1 MSKNFQFKKMLQ
13 SLSIKNFALIDELQ
27 INFNTGLCI
36 ITGETGAGKSIILG
50 ALELIMGKRADLTSL
65 KNKEIK
71 CLIETN
77 FDIENYNLNWFFEKN
92 DIDYDKTTTIRREI
106 LPSGKSRAF
115 INDCLVG
122 LQDLQELSQYLIDIH
137 AQNQTHSLVE
147 ENYQF
152 EILDAYCNHKSI
164 LLEFNQIFNQFKTK
178 NAKLQE
184 LQNQLI
190 NAKKEQDFNLFLFQE
205 LENAKLIDKEQEEL
219 EENLK
224 ILSNT
229 ENIKENLIKATQLLS
244 SEQFGINTNAKDLKA
259 TLFKIA
265 NFSQEYQSIFERF
278 ESISI
283 ELKDLENEIEL
294 CQEKVNHDPE
304 SLEKTNQRL
313 QLIYQLQNK
322 HQVKSISELLNIQQN
337 LDQKVEALQNIENE
351 IATLEKEIK
360 TLDQNLL
367 KIATELQKNRLQK
380 ASELSKNFEQILK
393 HLGIADAQFKI
404 EIIATQNYNKYGKN
418 TINYWFSANKGSDFG
433 LMKKVASGGEMS
445 RIMLAAKYVLAHYSN
460 LPTIIFDEIDT
471 GTSGEIASKISEIL
485 EKMSKK
491 MQVFAITHLP
501 QIASKGNAHYK
512 VYKQTIDNQTI
523 SNIKTLTIED
533 RITEIAQMLSGA
545 SITEYAIQNAKEL
558 LKI

>member
-1 MSKNFQFKKMLQ
+1 MLQ

-27 INFNTGLCI
+27 INFDTGLCI

-50 ALELIMGKRADLTSL
+50 ALELIMGRRADLASL
-65 KNKEIK
+65 KNKEDK

-77 FDIENYNLNWFFEKN
+77 FNIENYNLNWFFKKN
-92 DIDYDKTTTIRREI
+92 DIDFDKTTTIRREI

-122 LQDLQELSQYLIDIH
+122 LQELQELSQYLIDIH
-137 AQNQTHSLVE
+137 AQNQTHSLIE

-152 EILDAYCNHKSI
+152 EILDAYCNNKPI
-164 LLEFNQIFNQFKTK
+164 LIEFNQIFNQFKSK
-178 NAKLQE
+178 INQLSE

-190 NAKKEQDFNLFLFQE
+190 NTKKEQDYNLFLFQE
-205 LENAKLIDKEQEEL
+205 LEQAKLIENEQEEL
-219 EENLK
+219 EENLQ

-229 ENIKENLIKATQLLS
+229 ENIKENLIKASQILS
-244 SEQFGINTNAKDLKA
+244 SEQFGINTNAKELKTA
-259 TLFKIA
+259 LTKIS
-265 NFSQEYQSIFERF
+265 NFSQEYQVVFERF

-283 ELKDLENEIEL
+283 ELKDLENELEL
-294 CQEKVNHDPE
+294 MQEKVIHDPE

-322 HQVKSISELLNIQQN
+322 HQVKTISELITIKNE
-337 LDQKVEALQNIENE
+337 LDQKVESLHSLENKIVALQKEINILDETLQK
-351 IATLEKEIK
+351 IASVLEK
-360 TLDQNLL
+360 
-367 KIATELQKNRLQK
+367 NRNDK
-380 ASELSKNFEQILK
+380 SSELSKNFEQILK

-404 EIIATQNYNKYGKN
+404 EVIATENYNKYGKN
-418 TINYWFSANKGSDFG
+418 TIQFWFSANKGSSFG

-501 QIASKGNAHYK
+501 QIASRGNAHYK
-512 VYKQTIDNQTI
+512 VYKQTIGNQTI
-523 SNIKTLTIED
+523 SNIKTLSQEE
-533 RITEIAQMLSGA
+533 RIIEIAQMLSGA
-545 SITEYAIQNAKEL
+545 SVTEFAIQNAKEL
-558 LKI
+558 LKITN